1 MEGLLMVRCPHCAS
15 EGAFNELKEWNFR
28 FYAVKRLQ
36 CPKCKGI
43 FNLYSGVSPRGKK
56 SEFVIRIKAPSRES

>member
-1 MEGLLMVRCPHCAS
+1 MAKCPYCGYEG
-15 EGAFNELKEWNFR
+15 GFKELRNPWNFR

-56 SEFVIRIKAPSRES
+56 SEFVIRVKAPVRES